1 MSQMD
6 PEIQARIERL
16 YENESLTDNLG
27 DAGAKAL
34 LGWAEAQLRENTNE
48 AMVIAAVSFAN
59 TNAGADT
66 SALLAQAQTF
76 LKQELRAQET
86 TDAGPVGSADASP
99 EPPPAAA
106 LEPKP
111 HPGITGA
118 SGTPAGPDSKQNAA
132 ASVVVSHPVKHKRR
146 ASKRKS

>member
-1 MSQMD
+1 MD

-16 YENESLTDNLG
+16 YENESLTDNLS

-48 AMVIAAVSFAN
+48 AMVTAAVGFAN
-59 TNAGADT
+59 TSASADT

-76 LKQELRAQET
+76 LKQELHAQET
-86 TDAGPVGSADASP
+86 TDARPVDPANPSP

-106 LEPKP
+106 PEPKP
-111 HPGITGA
+111 RPALKGA
-118 SGTPAGPDSKQNAA
+118 SGTAAGPDPYHNS
-132 ASVVVSHPVKHKRR
+132 ASGAPPPHTAKRKRR
-146 ASKRKS
+146 VPKRKS